1 MQKQGK
7 ADLEGNQSRRFLKC
21 VDKLEVMLM
30 MDCPDRAVV
39 AIPYVEVLKAFNSV
53 VHSCF
58 GVTLLADYKDH
69 ISRFSKLYRDLEIS
83 VTPKV
88 ENMHPKFVN
97 YFEILTG
104 AHG

>member
-1 MQKQGK
+1 MNIVRKKKQGK

-58 GVTLLADYKDH
+58 GVALMADYKDH

-88 ENMHPKFVN
+88 RNMHPNFFK
-97 YFEILTG
+97 
-104 AHG
+104 